1 MFHVFYILLSRIDS
15 VELAIVDITIL
26 IVLSFEEKGSRHDN
40 MTNTRNQ
47 SSFQEFDNELEIYEI
62 QQVNSRQRH
71 DDDNSFE
78 IFKQDSINQRIVE
91 SKATNRRLR
100 EKRQLHEL
108 KIENRSL
115 QRLNDVDARAT
126 STKASVAIAKVVL
139 KSKIL
144 KSKKLK
150 SYKDE
155 SEDEYQRWFRDV
167 DI

>member
-1 MFHVFYILLSRIDS
+1 M
-15 VELAIVDITIL
+15 LAIVDVTIL
-26 IVLSFEEKGSRHDN
+26 IVSSFEEKGSRHDN
-40 MTNTRNQ
+40 MTNIKDQ
-47 SSFQEFDNELEIYEI
+47 SSSQEFDDELETSETQKI
-62 QQVNSRQRH
+62 NSRQRN
-71 DDDNSFE
+71 DDDDSLE
-78 IFKQDSINQRIVE
+78 IFRRDSINQKIVE
-91 SKATNRRLR
+91 LKTTNRRLR

-139 KSKIL
+139 KSKTL

-155 SEDEYQRWFRDV
+155 SEDEYQR
-167 DI
+167 